1 MRCSVCGRTFILS
14 SFSRSSAG
22 RISLESIFFGV
33 SSTGLAAGQGGG
45 NQLTAPTLDHRL
57 IIRTERLIER
67 TGSLIKGRRTTPA
80 NRLNK
85 FPVNWARLSHTTDR
99 GSGGP
104 FHRLGPP
111 PVLAVIYLTAPPP
124 SNSQSDPWVDVCLC
138 FLRALAHHY
147 ALSPLGFC
155 SSRARFARYAS
166 SLDLIELSC
175 FFHTI
180 SRYDR
185 DQLVSRFHQQV
196 LVGVYGS
203 QLET

>member
-1 MRCSVCGRTFILS
+1 MDVLLFYRPFLGRPPVASVWSRFSLAYHRLDWQQGR
-14 SFSRSSAG
+14 
-22 RISLESIFFGV
+22 
-33 SSTGLAAGQGGG
+33 GGG

-124 SNSQSDPWVDVCLC
+124 LQLPI
-138 FLRALAHHY
+138 R
-147 ALSPLGFC
+147 PLGGRLLMFLTSFGPSLRVVPPRVLLESSAFC
-155 SSRARFARYAS
+155 SLRLFP
-166 SLDLIELSC
+166 
-175 FFHTI
+175 
-180 SRYDR
+180 
-185 DQLVSRFHQQV
+185 
-196 LVGVYGS
+196 
-203 QLET
+203 

>member
-124 SNSQSDPWVDVCLC
+124 PTPNPT
-138 FLRALAHHY
+138 
-147 ALSPLGFC
+147 LGWTSAYVSYELWPIITRC
-155 SSRARFARYAS
+155 PPSGFARVERV
-166 SLDLIELSC
+166 LLVTPLPLI
-175 FFHTI
+175 
-180 SRYDR
+180 
-185 DQLVSRFHQQV
+185 
-196 LVGVYGS
+196 
-203 QLET
+203 

>member
-1 MRCSVCGRTFILS
+1 MDVLLFYRPFLGRPPVASVWSRFSLAYHRLDWQQGR
-14 SFSRSSAG
+14 
-22 RISLESIFFGV
+22 
-33 SSTGLAAGQGGG
+33 GGG

-124 SNSQSDPWVDVCLC
+124 PTPNPT
-138 FLRALAHHY
+138 
-147 ALSPLGFC
+147 LGWTSAYVSYELWPIITRC
-155 SSRARFARYAS
+155 PPSGFARVERV
-166 SLDLIELSC
+166 LLVTPLPLI
-175 FFHTI
+175 
-180 SRYDR
+180 
-185 DQLVSRFHQQV
+185 
-196 LVGVYGS
+196 
-203 QLET
+203 